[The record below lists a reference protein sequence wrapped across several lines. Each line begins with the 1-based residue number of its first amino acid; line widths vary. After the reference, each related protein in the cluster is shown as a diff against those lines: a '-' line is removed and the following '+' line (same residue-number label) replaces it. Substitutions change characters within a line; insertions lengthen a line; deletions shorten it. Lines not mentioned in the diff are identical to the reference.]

1 VTQAEAVA
9 ALEVASA
16 DLAALTITGQDTL
29 TADQLDPLND
39 VIEQI
44 AAAVLVVLASDPPP
58 LPAQTVGVQGRQTST
73 MGAWTTLP

>member
-16 DLAALTITGQDTL
+16 NLAALVL
-29 TADQLDPLND
+29 TTSLTVDQLDELND
-39 VIEQI
+39 IIEQM
-44 AAAVLVVLASDPPP
+44 AASVMTVPVSDPPP
-58 LPAQTVGVQGRQTST
+58 LVAQTVGVQGRQTST

>member
-1 VTQAEAVA
+1 VTQAAAVA

-16 DLAALTITGQDTL
+16 NLAALVLTTSL
-29 TADQLDPLND
+29 TADQLDELND
-39 VIEQI
+39 IIELM
-44 AAAVLVVLASDPPP
+44 AASVMTVPEPDPPV